1 MRSSAGVIAM
11 GWGKGA
17 DVGVSHRTVRKR
29 AVGTRERITAYLAEA
44 GELFDANGM
53 ASTQL
58 AAAVGYPGSSVAFAQ
73 LLSGM
78 ERSGLIERDVRG
90 KRTYRIGLGPA
101 QGGAARVVSGVRTA
115 SGIPG
120 TARVSAADAAGP
132 GMAGFD
138 YDELARRLL
147 VQVVRRLA
155 ATDAETSTLDRSAA
169 GQSAPPD
176 RPAPLDQLALQETV
190 SGLKYELATAWTKHG
205 KLAEE
210 NVRLR
215 EQLKAARRSLALAA
229 EQVRRLPAGA
239 DLNSNEVLLLQ
250 RLLTADPAA
259 DGAEEP
265 ATEAP
270 SLLG

>member
-17 DVGVSHRTVRKR
+17 DVGVSHRTVRRR

-101 QGGAARVVSGVRTA
+101 QGGAARVTPGVRA
-115 SGIPG
+115 APAIPG
-120 TARVSAADAAGP
+120 DSAAGAAGRE
-132 GMAGFD
+132 MAGFD

-155 ATDAETSTLDRSAA
+155 ATDAEASTLDRSAA
-169 GQSAPPD
+169 DPPAPP
-176 RPAPLDQLALQETV
+176 DQLALQETV

-215 EQLKAARRSLALAA
+215 EQLKAAQRSLALAA

-239 DLNSNEVLLLQ
+239 DLNSNELMLLQ
-250 RLLTADPAA
+250 RLLTA
-259 DGAEEP
+259 EP
-265 ATEAP
+265 ALDGPDSSDAQMPDALARSAGGEAV
-270 SLLG
+270 G

>member
-17 DVGVSHRTVRKR
+17 DVGVGHGTVRKR
-29 AVGTRERITAYLAEA
+29 AVGTRDRVIAYLAEA

-53 ASTQL
+53 ASTKL

-78 ERSGLIERDVRG
+78 ERSGLIEREVRG

-101 QGGAARVVSGVRTA
+101 RAGAARVVSGVTPGVRTA
-115 SGIPG
+115 SAIPG
-120 TARVSAADAAGP
+120 APGVSAADAAGP
-132 GMAGFD
+132 GIAGFD

-155 ATDAETSTLDRSAA
+155 ATDAEPSALDRSAA
-169 GQSAPPD
+169 DEPSPP
-176 RPAPLDQLALQETV
+176 DQLALQETV
-190 SGLKYELATAWTKHG
+190 NGLRYELATAWSKHG

-215 EQLKAARRSLALAA
+215 EQLKAAQRSLALAA
-229 EQVRRLPAGA
+229 EQVRRLPAGT
-239 DLNSNEVLLLQ
+239 DLTSNEIMLLQ

-259 DGAEEP
+259 DSAAEP
-265 ATEAP
+265 ATEAA

>member
-1 MRSSAGVIAM
+1 
-11 GWGKGA
+11 
-17 DVGVSHRTVRKR
+17 VGVGHKTVRKR
-29 AVGTRERITAYLAEA
+29 AVGTRERIIAYLTGA

-78 ERSGLIERDVRG
+78 ERSGLIEREVRG

-101 QGGAARVVSGVRTA
+101 RAGRPGRAARAPGMTAAASAMAGLSAGPDGGAAGS
-115 SGIPG
+115 
-120 TARVSAADAAGP
+120 
-132 GMAGFD
+132 FD

-155 ATDAETSTLDRSAA
+155 ATDAEAGGLDRPAA
-169 GQSAPPD
+169 GQPTAPD
-176 RPAPLDQLALQETV
+176 LSALQETV
-190 SGLKYELATAWTKHG
+190 SGLKYELAAAWSKHG

-215 EQLKAARRSLALAA
+215 EQLKAAQRSLALAA
-229 EQVRRLPAGA
+229 ERVRRLPTGA
-239 DLNSNEVLLLQ
+239 DLNSNEVMLLQ
-250 RLLTADPAA
+250 RLLTSEPTA
-259 DGAEEP
+259 DGADEP
-265 ATEAP
+265 ATEA
-270 SLLG
+270 SDLLG